1 MWSFMGLVAFEPQ
14 RGDRRCLPYHVSNYV
29 GKELLN
35 LWGSCGIVCKKG
47 VELLKTVI
55 IGMERGAFASGL
67 KREMKAFCR
76 VLTAEDGKT
85 LQGLMDGED
94 VDVLIL
100 DLHLPGLDP
109 IGFLR
114 GRDNRARVL
123 AVADFVSP
131 YLTEAL
137 PWLGISYLMVRPCQ
151 WKTVA
156 QRARE
161 LLQPT
166 VGAEARLRALLGR
179 FSVPMGFLG
188 SQCLLRAIPL
198 LEEDPG
204 QCLTVSLYP
213 AVGKALGM
221 DWHLVERNI
230 RYAVAKGWEEGN
242 RELWLRHF
250 PRGKPRNGEFLARM
264 AELDREIAPEPV
276 KIGIESGI
284 CG

>member
-1 MWSFMGLVAFEPQ
+1 ML
-14 RGDRRCLPYHVSNYV
+14 
-29 GKELLN
+29 
-35 LWGSCGIVCKKG
+35 
-47 VELLKTVI
+47 
-55 IGMERGAFASGL
+55 IGMEPGAFVSGL
-67 KREMKAFCR
+67 KRELKAVCR
-76 VLTAEDGKT
+76 VLTAEDGQT
-85 LQGLMDGED
+85 LQKRMDEESP
-94 VDVLIL
+94 DVLIL

-114 GRDNRARVL
+114 GRDHQTRVL
-123 AVADFVSP
+123 AVTNFISP
-131 YLTEAL
+131 YLTEVL

-151 WKTVA
+151 CAAVA

-179 FSVPMGFLG
+179 FSIPMGFLG

-198 LEEDPG
+198 LKEDPC

-250 PRGKPRNGEFLARM
+250 PKGKPKNGEFMARM
-264 AELDREIAPEPV
+264 AELDRGIAPEPV

>member
-1 MWSFMGLVAFEPQ
+1 M
-14 RGDRRCLPYHVSNYV
+14 
-29 GKELLN
+29 
-35 LWGSCGIVCKKG
+35 
-47 VELLKTVI
+47 KTVI
-55 IGMERGAFASGL
+55 IGMERGAFSGGL
-67 KREMKAFCR
+67 KRELKAFCR
-76 VLTAEDGKT
+76 VLTAEDGQT
-85 LQGLMDGED
+85 LQGLMDGEEAE
-94 VDVLIL
+94 VLIL

-114 GRDNRARVL
+114 GRENQARVL
-123 AVADFVSP
+123 AVTNFISP

-137 PWLGISYLMVRPCQ
+137 PRLGISYLMVRPCQ
-151 WKTVA
+151 AEAVV

-161 LLQPT
+161 LLLPT
-166 VGAEARLRALLGR
+166 AGAEARLRALLGR

-221 DWHLVERNI
+221 NWHLVERDI

-264 AELDREIAPEPV
+264 AELDRGIAPEPV
-276 KIGIESGI
+276 KNGIGSGI